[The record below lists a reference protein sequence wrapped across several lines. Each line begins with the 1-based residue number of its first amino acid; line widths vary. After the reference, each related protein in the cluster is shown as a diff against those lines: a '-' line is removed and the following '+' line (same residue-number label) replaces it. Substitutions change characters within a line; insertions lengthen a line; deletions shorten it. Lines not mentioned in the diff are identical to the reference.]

1 MKFVALKGF
10 IEQLQEFEKKYSCN
24 LPMLLA
30 YKDSLNVICPVV
42 DSFVMDI
49 VDKSTEES
57 QRMVLISNLVDDR
70 IN

>member
-1 MKFVALKGF
+1 
-10 IEQLQEFEKKYSCN
+10 
-24 LPMLLA
+24 MLLA